1 MALAKH
7 KEQQP
12 PPSSGEAV
20 SKDEAIP
27 EETEKAEQSQS
38 AESAGEAEGVG
49 EGEAMETA
57 PQEVSFS
64 GCVVKRLLSLF
75 SRSLSHSLSAGQGP
89 QSLCKRWLL

>member
-12 PPSSGEAV
+12 PPSGEAV
-20 SKDEAIP
+20 GKDEAIP

-49 EGEAMETA
+49 EAMETA

-64 GCVVKRLLSLF
+64 GCVEKRFLSLLF
-75 SRSLSHSLSAGQGP
+75 SLSPLSFSLSGQGP